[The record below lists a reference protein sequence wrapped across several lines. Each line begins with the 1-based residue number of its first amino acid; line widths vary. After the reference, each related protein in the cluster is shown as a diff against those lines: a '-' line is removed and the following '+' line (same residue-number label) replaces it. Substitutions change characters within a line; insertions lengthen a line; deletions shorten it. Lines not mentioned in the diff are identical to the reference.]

1 MTDPAYTFMF
11 DGQLVATDKA
21 GYLLDHTQW
30 QEAMV
35 PVLAEQENISL
46 TDAHWE
52 VVRFVRQFYLEYDT
66 SPAMRALVKAI
77 AATHGPEKGNSRY
90 LQRLFPKGPAKQ
102 ATKLAG
108 LPKPAKCL

>member
-1 MTDPAYTFMF
+1 MSEQFIEF
-11 DGQLVATDKA
+11 NQLQIATDKN
-21 GYLLDHTQW
+21 GYLIHIDDW
-30 QEAMV
+30 SEALV
-35 PVLAEQENISL
+35 PVLAEKEGITL

-52 VVRFVRQFYLEYDT
+52 VVRFVRNFYIEYET
-66 SPAMRALVKAI
+66 SPAIRALVNAMKKEY
-77 AATHGPEKGNSRY
+77 GPEKGNSRY